1 MAENNEEKKIIIDEG
16 WKEQAQNEKKELK
29 KEEEVAKQAE
39 PDQDEPKVER
49 GPLPPADFQGL
60 VSMFATQTLFALGV
74 ITTDETK
81 DREPDIEIAK
91 FNIDMLAILEDKT
104 KDNLSDEEKKMLTD
118 TLAQLRMAFVQISGG
133 S

>member
-16 WKEQAQNEKKELK
+16 WKEQAQNEKQELK

-39 PDQDEPKVER
+39 PDQDEPKNER
-49 GPLPPADFQGL
+49 GPLPKADFQGL

-81 DREPDIEIAK
+81 DRKPDIEIAK
-91 FNIDMLAILEDKT
+91 FNIDMLTILEDKT

>member
-1 MAENNEEKKIIIDEG
+1 MAENNEEKKIIIDED
-16 WKEQAQNEKKELK
+16 WKKQAQNEKQELK
-29 KEEEVAKQAE
+29 KEEATPEVE
-39 PDQDEPKVER
+39 PDQDESKPQR

-60 VSMFATQTLFALGV
+60 VSMFATQTLFALGL
-74 ITTDETK
+74 ITTEETK

-91 FNIDMLAILEDKT
+91 FNIDMLTILEDKT
-104 KDNLSDEEKKMLTD
+104 KDNLSDEEKKMFTD

>member
-16 WKEQAQNEKKELK
+16 WKKQAQNEKQELK
-29 KEEEVAKQAE
+29 KEEAVAEAE
-39 PDQDEPKVER
+39 SDQDEPKIER

-74 ITTDETK
+74 ITTEETK

-91 FNIDMLAILEDKT
+91 FNIDMLTRLEDKT
-104 KDNLSDEEKKMLTD
+104 KDNLSDEEKKMLID

>member
-16 WKEQAQNEKKELK
+16 WKKQAQNEKEELK
-29 KEEEVAKQAE
+29 KEEAVAEAE
-39 PDQDEPKVER
+39 SDQDESKPQR

-60 VSMFATQTLFALGV
+60 ISMFATQTLFALGV
-74 ITTDETK
+74 ITTEETK

-104 KDNLSDEEKKMLTD
+104 KDNLSDEEKKMLID

>member
-16 WKEQAQNEKKELK
+16 WKEQASREKDELK
-29 KEEEVAKQAE
+29 KEEETAEAE
-39 PDQDEPKVER
+39 PEQDEPKIER

-74 ITTDETK
+74 ITTEETK

-91 FNIDMLAILEDKT
+91 FNIDMLTILEDKT
-104 KDNLSDEEKKMLTD
+104 KDNLSDEEKKMLID

>member
-1 MAENNEEKKIIIDEG
+1 MAENNEEKKIIVDED
-16 WKEQAQNEKKELK
+16 WKKQAQNEKKDIK
-29 KEEEVAKQAE
+29 KEEAVEAE
-39 PDQDEPKVER
+39 PEQDEPKVER

-74 ITTDETK
+74 ITTEETK
-81 DREPDIEIAK
+81 GRKPDIEIAK
-91 FNIDMLAILEDKT
+91 FNIDMLAIIEEKT